1 MLPRQTSESIVIC
14 SSAGPEDS
22 TEKPSEL
29 RLDESGW
36 HKIAEAIETAT

>member
-1 MLPRQTSESIVIC
+1 MMQKWAQRVP
-14 SSAGPEDS
+14 A
-22 TEKPSEL
+22 EKPSEL